1 MSNAWDWNKI
11 DYSTYSNWQ
20 KSFNSIEVEN
30 GSITGYGEIVKFYP
44 EREEKLN

>member
-30 GSITGYGEIVKFYP
+30 GYITGYGEIVKFYP